1 MDRDSRYGSGSAT
14 RRDVLKLAG
23 AGGLAAAIGG
33 FGARSNATAR
43 YSVSRQEPPEDA
55 SYDVVI
61 VGGGVSGVYAGWR
74 LLEDDPSRRVAVCE
88 MSDRIGGRL
97 FSVTPPG
104 APHLRAELG
113 GMRLLNSQKHVVRLA
128 EHLGL
133 ILVPFPLGDTR
144 NLLYLRGHR
153 WTQGDW
159 GDPELVPYVL
169 QPDERGKSPNDLM
182 QEVIY
187 RYVPDADDFSAA
199 DWRQFKE
206 TATVEIN
213 GQERALYETGFWEL
227 LLATVSSEAYDLI
240 RDAGG
245 YHGYVGNWNAAE
257 ALEQF
262 YSDYVGATYQTL
274 REGFQALPLELA
286 ERFEAAGGDLLQPY
300 ALRTVQ
306 PAGDG
311 VSGAV
316 DATFLRGEDPAPWR
330 CRAEHLVLAM
340 PPRSI
345 ELLDDDMFLLADQQ
359 FRADLDSVLEVNAA
373 KTFLVYAEP
382 WWEEELGLQSGRSVT
397 GLPIRQTYY
406 FGSEG
411 HQPGAD
417 PANQTSLL
425 MASYADGL
433 PVEFWRGYTGGPPFT
448 ATAPAGIPP
457 ENIASLALA
466 TEVARQVAEVHGP
479 EVSIPAADLALYAD
493 WSLDPY
499 GGAYQ
504 LWRTGVKSWEIIPR
518 MRRPDPVVNVSVCGT
533 TWSNTTFVEG
543 ALASVEHM
551 LQDELG
557 LGRPGWLPP
566 DVDLGP

>member
-1 MDRDSRYGSGSAT
+1 MDAVVRNGMGAVT
-14 RRDVLKLAG
+14 RREMLQLAG
-23 AGGLAAAIGG
+23 AGGLAAALGG
-33 FGARSNATAR
+33 FGSSSSAAARF
-43 YSVSRQEPPEDA
+43 SVSRQAPPDDA
-55 SYDVVI
+55 NYDVVI
-61 VGGGVSGVYAGWR
+61 VGGGVTGVYAGWR
-74 LLEDDPSRRVAVCE
+74 LLQDDPSRRVAVSE

-97 FSVTPPG
+97 YSVTPPG

-113 GMRLLNSQKHVVRLA
+113 GMRLLNSQRHVVRLA

-144 NLLYLRGHR
+144 NVLYLRGRR

-159 GDPELVPYVL
+159 GDPEMVPYVL
-169 QPDERGKSPNDLM
+169 QPDERGKSPSDLM

-187 RYVPDADDFSAA
+187 HYVPDADDFSAA

-206 TATVEIN
+206 TATVQIN
-213 GQERALYETGFWEL
+213 GEERALFDTGFWEL

-274 REGFQALPLELA
+274 RDGFQALPLELA
-286 ERFEAAGGDLLQPY
+286 HRFEAAGGDLLQPY
-300 ALRTVQ
+300 ELRTAQ
-306 PAGDG
+306 PASDG
-311 VSGAV
+311 ASGAV
-316 DATFLRGEDPAPWR
+316 EATFLRGAGREPWR
-330 CRAEHLVLAM
+330 CHAEHLILAM

-345 ELLDDDMFLLADQQ
+345 ELLDPDMILLDNEQ
-359 FRADLDSVLEVNAA
+359 FRADLNSVLPVNAA

-382 WWEEELGLQSGRSVT
+382 WWEEQLGLQSGRSVT

-417 PANQTSLL
+417 PTNHTSLL

-433 PVEFWRGYTGGPPFT
+433 PVEFWRGYAGGSPFT
-448 ATAPAGIPP
+448 SSPPAGISP
-457 ENIASLALA
+457 ESVASLALA

-479 EVSIPAADLALYAD
+479 EVSVPPAELALFAD
-493 WSLDPY
+493 WSGDPY

-518 MRRPDPVVNVSVCGT
+518 MRRPDPAVNVSVCGT

-543 ALASVEHM
+543 ALASVEHT
-551 LQDELG
+551 LQAELG
-557 LGRPGWLPP
+557 LSRPAWLPA